1 MAKSAT
7 AKTPMRTC
15 CVCGANKPKR
25 ELVRIVRTPEGD
37 VRVDAGGREPG
48 RGAYVCADEL
58 CLERGRK
65 ARKLDRA
72 LKTTLDDGVYDR
84 IVGDLKQVLRERSL

>member
-1 MAKSAT
+1 MAGST
-7 AKTPMRTC
+7 TVKTPTRTC
-15 CVCGANKPKR
+15 CVCGAKRPKR

-37 VRVDAGGREPG
+37 VHVDARGREPG

-72 LKTTLDDGVYDR
+72 LKTSIDEDVYER